1 MSDSVPVLLSK
12 IKEHRPRIVC
22 FVGKYIWTIF
32 EKRLLGMVQGQGSAP
47 SRHSFD
53 GQQVKTKPSNLRE
66 KGSSAKPDRN
76 KSYGLQPYHIE
87 HVEVGSHIE
96 QGPFRY

>member
-1 MSDSVPVLLSK
+1 
-12 IKEHRPRIVC
+12 
-22 FVGKYIWTIF
+22 
-32 EKRLLGMVQGQGSAP
+32 MVQGQGSAP